1 MLALAYQLRQN
12 SNFPYFPGVGG
23 WVVKLKLKLNSA
35 QLKLELG
42 LSLAKTIMNVIPT
55 DPKFLYL
62 PGLEMGGRWKLKIK
76 LKSAKLELELGLS
89 MEKVECNLD
98 YFFIRMYY
106 NFRHVC
112 LQSSFKFPYKC
123 NMVQSYY
130 FG

>member
-1 MLALAYQLRQN
+1 MGGETKIKAKLSPVKA
-12 SNFPYFPGVGG
+12 GV
-23 WVVKLKLKLNSA
+23 WA
-35 QLKLELG
+35 ELG
-42 LSLAKTIMNVIPT
+42 KNNYEC

-62 PGLEMGGRWKLKIK
+62 PGLEMGGSRKLKIK

-98 YFFIRMYY
+98 YFFSCMYY
-106 NFRHVC
+106 NFRHVR
-112 LQSSFKFPYKC
+112 LQSIFKFPYKC